1 VVGWSIGRSLARRCA
16 PVLDRY
22 QFGGLELLV
31 LVPVSEN
38 QTQTGSDF

>member
-16 PVLDRY
+16 PVLGRY

-31 LVPVSEN
+31 PVPVSEN